1 MKKVVLLVT
10 LIVFAFTA
18 SFATV
23 TAPTVAS
30 SNGMVAAVDKYAAEV
45 GAKIL
50 EMGGNAVDAAIAVS
64 FALGVVEPYASGLGG
79 EGYAVIT
86 MADGSKFAI
95 DFRSAAPMAAS
106 YEALSEL
113 GLTISK
119 ANYTPKGACVPG
131 VLAGIKEAWLLGAT
145 LPLADLIQPAID
157 LARNG
162 FIVDETFA
170 QTTSDKYELVLENGF
185 DFLNEGFV
193 WEVGSTFTNPQLAE
207 TLERI
212 KEEGIDTFY
221 SGSLADEIEEFMI
234 ENGGFMRKS
243 DLEMYRAIVRE
254 PLHGTYRGYDFY
266 VPHPPVSGPQFIAV
280 LNTLENYNLPAMSWD
295 DPLAVHII
303 QQALVLGD
311 VDRRAYIS
319 DPEFYDLPYEA
330 FMSKEYAKTRFM
342 AIDLSQAFDPASYYD
357 YQGDAYP
364 FADGSTY
371 EEVLLGA
378 LESVAANESG
388 VEESPSTTHFSIV
401 DKDGNAVAWTQTI
414 SSFFG
419 TSFYFKG
426 FFFNNEMANF
436 ASSYREGDVINL
448 TGGMRPRTT
457 ICPTIIQ
464 KDGKVR
470 WVIGTP
476 GAGRIIP
483 TMVQLAVDLIDF
495 NMPVDQAIRTPKF
508 VGYTTYKDLRIE
520 EGYPQTTLD
529 FLEKV
534 LGHQLNVYS
543 YPDLFFGGPN
553 LVSVEE
559 NGLMIGAGS
568 IRRGGSASAPEF

>member
-1 MKKVVLLVT
+1 MKKFVLTFVLIALVFT
-10 LIVFAFTA
+10 GLIAVK
-18 SFATV
+18 
-23 TAPTVAS
+23 TAPMLTS
-30 SNGMVAAVDKYAAEV
+30 KDGMVAAVNNYAAEA

-79 EGYAVIT
+79 EGYAIIT
-86 MADGSKFAI
+86 MADGKKYAI
-95 DFRSAAPMAAS
+95 DFRSAAPMMATYDAIK
-106 YEALSEL
+106 EKGLKLSS
-113 GLTISK
+113 IS
-119 ANYTPKGACVPG
+119 YTPMGACVPG
-131 VLAGIKEAWLLGAT
+131 VLAGIREAWLLGAT
-145 LPLADLIQPAID
+145 MPLSALAAPAIE

-170 QTTSDKYELVLENGF
+170 KTTSDTYERLLGSAY
-185 DFLNEGFV
+185 DFLNDGLV
-193 WEVGSTFTNPQLAE
+193 WETGSVFKNPELAD
-207 TLERI
+207 TIERVV
-212 KEEGIDTFY
+212 EEGIDTFY
-221 SGSLADEIEEFMI
+221 KGSLAEEIDAFMA

-243 DLEMYRAIVRE
+243 DLESYNAYVKE

-280 LNTLENYNLPAMSWD
+280 LNTLENYNLPGMTYD
-295 DPLAVHII
+295 DPLAIHLI

-319 DPEFYDLPYEA
+319 DPAFFDLPIEG

-342 AIDLSQAFDPASYYD
+342 VIDPSKALDPNTYFD
-357 YQGDAYP
+357 YQGDAYK
-364 FADGSTY
+364 FQNGETY

-378 LESVAANESG
+378 LEPVAANKSDSH
-388 VEESPSTTHFSIV
+388 ESPSTTHFSIV

-419 TSFYFKG
+419 TSVYFKG
-426 FFFNNEMANF
+426 FFFNNEMGNF

-457 ICPTIIQ
+457 ISPTVIQ
-464 KDGKVR
+464 EDGKVR

-476 GAGRIIP
+476 GGGRIIS

-495 NMPVDQAIRTPKF
+495 DMTVEEAIKAPKY
-508 VGYTTYKDLRIE
+508 VGYTSYKDLRIE
-520 EGYPQTTLD
+520 EGYPQSTLD

-534 LGHQLNVYS
+534 LGHKLNVYT

-553 LVSVEE
+553 LIEVEE
-559 NGLMIGAGS
+559 DGLMIGAGS
-568 IRRGGSASAPEF
+568 LRRGGSASAPEL